1 MTDKLCKDCVH
12 NREGAHY
19 DYCSVEFIKSTCG
32 LKISNKF
39 ASCDARYNN
48 CLCGASAKHFEAKD
62 NSVFDSTAES
72 ISRYQKEPEV
82 EYEYLDKF
90 WERWEKEGFST
101 EEFEKA
107 FCGIGECKQANGIWT
122 SLFGNGS
129 WAFCCSYSRYRIP
142 KDKVPDMP
150 EIVIPD
156 CPHCGGKG
164 EVQRFDEDKSLMY
177 FWKCGDDF
185 RDANCCIELP
195 AGNTPR
201 EAIALFHKLI
211 KEK

>member
-48 CLCGASAKHFEAKD
+48 CLCGAEGKYFEEK
-62 NSVFDSTAES
+62 
-72 ISRYQKEPEV
+72 V
-82 EYEYLDKF
+82 EHEYLDKI
-90 WERWEKEGFST
+90 WERWEKEGVT
-101 EEFEKA
+101 QEEFEDVFKHL
-107 FCGIGECKQANGIWT
+107 GECRKANGFWAT
-122 SLFGNGS
+122 LEGS
-129 WAFCCSYSRYRIP
+129 ANQWAFACSYSYYRIP
-142 KDKVPDMP
+142 KDKVPPMP
-150 EIVIPD
+150 ELVIPD
-156 CPHCGGKG
+156 CPHCGGRG

-177 FWKCGDDF
+177 YWKCGDDF

-201 EAIALFHKLI
+201 QAIAIFHKLI

>member
-12 NREGAHY
+12 NREGSHY

-48 CLCGASAKHFEAKD
+48 CLCGASAKHFEAK
-62 NSVFDSTAES
+62 
-72 ISRYQKEPEV
+72 V
-82 EYEYLDKF
+82 EHEYLDKI
-90 WERWEKEGFST
+90 WERWEKEGVT
-101 EEFEKA
+101 QEEFEDVFKHL
-107 FCGIGECKQANGIWT
+107 GECRKANGFWAT
-122 SLFGNGS
+122 LEGS
-129 WAFCCSYSRYRIP
+129 ANQWAFACSYSHYRIP
-142 KDKVPDMP
+142 KDKVPPMP
-150 EIVIPD
+150 ELVIPD
-156 CPHCGGKG
+156 CPHCGGRG

-177 FWKCGDDF
+177 YWKCGDDF

-201 EAIALFHKLI
+201 QAIAIFHKLI

>member
-12 NREGAHY
+12 NREGSHY

-48 CLCGASAKHFEAKD
+48 CLCGAEGKHFEAK
-62 NSVFDSTAES
+62 
-72 ISRYQKEPEV
+72 V
-82 EYEYLDKF
+82 EHEYLDKI
-90 WERWEKEGFST
+90 WERWEKEGVT
-101 EEFEKA
+101 QEEFEDVFKHL
-107 FCGIGECKQANGIWT
+107 GECRKANGFWAT
-122 SLFGNGS
+122 LEGS
-129 WAFCCSYSRYRIP
+129 ANQWAFACSYSHYRIP
-142 KDKVPDMP
+142 KDKVPPMP
-150 EIVIPD
+150 ELVIPD
-156 CPHCGGKG
+156 CPHCGGRG

-177 FWKCGDDF
+177 YWKCGDDF

-201 EAIALFHKLI
+201 QAIAIFHKLI